1 MTRGYRY
8 ASCASYGG
16 VDGGDLTEEELM
28 RRLGVDSAAFVDCI
42 EVVARIEGSGG
53 MGSLGDKVVA
63 AKEIRFSMHSVPVN
77 RGKPT
82 CCG

>member
-1 MTRGYRY
+1 MG
-8 ASCASYGG
+8 
-16 VDGGDLTEEELM
+16 GGDLTGEELM

-63 AKEIRFSMHSVPVN
+63 AKETRFSMHSVPVN